1 LRPSREAAELGREAQ
16 GHPAQLAVQSAG
28 GSATRQI
35 GPLVAASANSG
46 AAANDD
52 AGSIDAWVLATL
64 PRALAFAIGLVS
76 DRDAAEDIVHD
87 CYCRLLQ
94 KQDVYDLRQDGSKL
108 LFRSITNACIDR
120 SRRRSSVSLFAADA
134 GDDEDSGRMIDV
146 SDPRS
151 PEPWERLDHAELQKA
166 VSAGLEKLPP
176 IQRAALELKSLGH
189 SLQEIGEALNVSAT
203 NAGVLIH
210 RARQTL
216 AKHLEQRVET

>member
-1 LRPSREAAELGREAQ
+1 LGREAQ

-28 GSATRQI
+28 GSAARPV
-35 GPLVAASANSG
+35 GPAAAPSANPALSG
-46 AAANDD
+46 KTD

-64 PRALAFAIGLVS
+64 PRALAFAVGLVS

-94 KQDVYDLRQDGSKL
+94 KQDVYDLRQDGAKL

-120 SRRRSSVSLFAADA
+120 SRRRSSVSLFAADS
-134 GDDEDSGRMIDV
+134 GDDDNAGRMIDV
-146 SDPRS
+146 SDSRS
-151 PEPWERLDHAELQKA
+151 PEPWERLDHAELQQA

-176 IQRAALELKSLGH
+176 AQRAALELKSLGH

-216 AKHLEQRVET
+216 AKHLGTER